1 MSKLFA
7 GNSWYYTK
15 YSSSFYESHYENRII
30 ANAGTLFPNFFC
42 LKFKLD
48 IMSDD
53 YGGPSRADLVLI
65 DKQYR
70 FWYVVEVELDNDQL
84 SAVEN
89 QVKIF
94 TSGIYGDDHAVYV
107 HQKSPN
113 LDLGKL
119 KKLMRTQPEV
129 VVLVPRVKPS
139 WSNKLAQYGTKFI
152 VIEIFEN
159 SQKIEILRV
168 DGDELREEDDRFITL
183 LTFNCSHSRA
193 LTIQSPG
200 NLSPDIRV
208 LSILLEDQ
216 ITTWKFVSYGSS
228 HMLLGQGTLPLEL
241 KPGTSFKLLEQ
252 PDGLLVMEMNS
263 ND

>member
-30 ANAGTLFPNFFC
+30 ANAETLFPNFVC

-48 IMSDD
+48 VTSDD
-53 YGGPSRADLVLI
+53 YGGPSRPDLVLI

-70 FWYVVEVELDNDQL
+70 YWYVVEVELDNDQL

-89 QVKIF
+89 QVKVF
-94 TSGIYGDDHAVYV
+94 TSGKYGDDHANYL
-107 HQKSPN
+107 HQKAPD
-113 LDLGKL
+113 LDLLKL
-119 KKLMRTQPEV
+119 KKLMSTQPEV

-139 WSNKLAQYGTKFI
+139 WSNKLAQYGTKFV

-159 SQKIEILRV
+159 SQKVEIFRV
-168 DGDELREEDDRFITL
+168 DGDELREEDDRFITQ
-183 LTFNCSHSRA
+183 LTFNGSYSRA

-200 NLSPDIRV
+200 NLDPEVRI
-208 LSILLEDQ
+208 LSILVENQ
-216 ITTWKFVSYGSS
+216 MTNWKLVSYGSS
-228 HMLLGQGTLPLEL
+228 HMLLGQGTLPLDI
-241 KPGTSFKLLEQ
+241 KPGTSFRLSEQ
-252 PDGLLVMEMNS
+252 PDGLLVMEMNNS
-263 ND
+263 G

>member
-1 MSKLFA
+1 MARLFA
-7 GNSWYYTK
+7 GNGWYYTK

-30 ANAGTLFPNFFC
+30 ANAEILFPNYFC

-48 IMSDD
+48 VTSDD
-53 YGGPSRADLVLI
+53 YGGPSRPDLVLI

-89 QVKIF
+89 QVKVF
-94 TSGIYGDDHAVYV
+94 TSGKYGDGHARYV
-107 HQKSPN
+107 HDKAPE
-113 LDLGKL
+113 LDLVKL
-119 KKLMRTQPEV
+119 KRLMSTQPEV

-139 WSNKLAQYGTKFI
+139 WATNLAQYGTKFV

-159 SQKIEILRV
+159 SQKIEIFRV
-168 DGDELREEDDRFITL
+168 DGDDLREEDDRFITL
-183 LTFNCSHSRA
+183 LSFNGSYSRA

-200 NLSPDIRV
+200 NLNPEVRI
-208 LSILLEDQ
+208 LTILLENQ
-216 ITTWKFVSYGSS
+216 MTTWKFVSYGTS
-228 HMLLGQGTLPLEL
+228 HMLLGQGTLPLDL
-241 KPGTSFKLLEQ
+241 KPGTSFRLLEQ
-252 PDGLLVMEMNS
+252 PDGLLVMEMNK